1 MIVKSKTEIFQEL
14 KKAGYRITKHR
25 QGIISFV
32 AERQDHP
39 SVRQVFDE
47 MKSYDPGIS
56 LATVY
61 NTLNMLV
68 KINIL
73 KEIDF
78 EDSENRYDTNLDSH
92 LNLVC
97 TICGSIVDYEYELP
111 VSPEAIKAENGFIAQ
126 EYRIEYRGVCG
137 RCQNKK

>member
-1 MIVKSKTEIFQEL
+1 MSKDEIFKEL

-25 QGIISFV
+25 VLIIEFV
-32 AERQDHP
+32 AGRRDHP
-39 SVRQVFDE
+39 SARNIYNNI
-47 MKSYDPGIS
+47 KGYDQRIS

-68 KINIL
+68 KISIL

-78 EDSENRYDTNLDSH
+78 EDSDNRYDTNLTPH

-97 TICGSIVDYEYELP
+97 TSCGTIVDYEYELP
-111 VSPEAIKAENGFIAQ
+111 VSPKTIQAQNGFMAQ
-126 EYRIEYRGVCG
+126 DYRLEYRGLCR
-137 RCQNKK
+137 RCQKQR